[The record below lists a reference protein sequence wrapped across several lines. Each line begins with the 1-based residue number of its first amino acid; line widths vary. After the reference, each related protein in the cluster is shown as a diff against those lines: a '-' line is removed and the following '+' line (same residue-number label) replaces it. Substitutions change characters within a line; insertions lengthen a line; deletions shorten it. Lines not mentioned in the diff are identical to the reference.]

1 MSQYSQT
8 VWNTLL
14 SAGATP
20 QQAAGIMGNM
30 QFESGINPE
39 SAGMDT
45 NGYMSYGLVQW
56 NAGSHAAASSLVTGN
71 PPVDIQRQIAYL
83 VATGG
88 LAAAAGTDPQGCAEN
103 FAHIYERCAEC
114 GYQGS
119 SQLGPRAQAAQQIFD
134 QAQAGNWNQSP
145 TQANTTAAAPQQ
157 GATPAAPAG
166 QSGPFSPQDQARM
179 VYMGTLATYG
189 PEILDPSSPT
199 FTEWN
204 SQGGNATLTGKGSSI
219 WGDMWNGFFGAV
231 FPGATIAGGSGG
243 IGGVIGGAETAAGV
257 FAWLMKPTNL
267 LRLAEIVA
275 GAGILA
281 VGGAMYIQILVP
293 SVGGVIGVLAG
304 GPGGRVVRG
313 VQTGRAQA
321 RAEAGRTQ
329 RTLISEHYGTLRHAT
344 QQQNETVRSAE
355 RYYLGETGRTQRHQ
369 ISQEHQTQRHAETES
384 QRSYRT
390 SQRKTTRHATGTN
403 PGRITRRGGKS
414 YNEAGEELFA

>member
-145 TQANTTAAAPQQ
+145 TQANTTAAAPQP

-204 SQGGNATLTGKGSSI
+204 SQGGNATLTAKGSSI

-304 GPGGRVVRG
+304 GPGGTAARLGSNAIRTAG
-313 VQTGRAQA
+313 QTRQL
-321 RAEAGRTQ
+321 RIREEA
-329 RTLISEHYGTLRHAT
+329 A
-344 QQQNETVRSAE
+344 
-355 RYYLGETGRTQRHQ
+355 TQRHQ
-369 ISQEHQTQRHAETES
+369 ETEA
-384 QRSYRT
+384 QRSYRAN
-390 SQRKTTRHATGTN
+390 QAHTRRAPGPSRHTRIQGLSSN
-403 PGRITRRGGKS
+403 RPGRITHSGGRS